1 MSERIMYLKPPFLS
15 SFTPS
20 IESTSIKSQVDICKG
35 YIITNWMTPP
45 RDNYSL
51 IPSWLFIDLFQH
63 LGWLYIEGFALL
75 GQRDQTL
82 KASIHI
88 RQGLRVL
95 VLTQVSIV

>member
-1 MSERIMYLKPPFLS
+1 
-15 SFTPS
+15 
-20 IESTSIKSQVDICKG
+20 
-35 YIITNWMTPP
+35 MTPP

-51 IPSWLFIDLFQH
+51 IPCWLFIDLFQH

-95 VLTQVSIV
+95 VLTQVSNV